1 VIAKFVQ
8 KYLDPD
14 LFSVI
19 EGGIDVA
26 VALNQQKLDMICFT
40 GSTMVG
46 KIVAQAAA
54 KNLIPCIMELG
65 GKCPAVVD

>member
-1 VIAKFVQ
+1 VITSGNGAIIKPSEVSANCSAVIAKFVS

-19 EGGIDVA
+19 EGGVDVA

-46 KIVAQAAA
+46 KIVA
-54 KNLIPCIMELG
+54 
-65 GKCPAVVD
+65 